1 MAITRRAFGTG
12 VTALMAAPALA
23 SAAVAAG
30 SAAGNAAPVSIDP
43 ATLLDPELRPIVEA
57 MKSRPAMP
65 PLTEEGLKRIRT
77 MPMPEAYLPKPLADP
92 PIVEKMIP
100 GRAGAPDVKI
110 LVIGQKADGK
120 GRPAVLFIHGG
131 GYILGSVW
139 TEVIGAQS
147 LALDLD
153 CVVVSVE
160 YRLAP
165 ETRFPGSLEDN
176 YAALQWL
183 YANADTL
190 GVDRKRIALVGG
202 SAGGGHAAAL
212 AIAARDRGEIPICCQ
227 ILIYP
232 MLDDRTGSTHMP
244 PPFVGTYGWS
254 ANDNKLGWT
263 SLLGVPAGSKSVPAG
278 AVPARVKD
286 LSRLPPAF
294 IGVGTLDL
302 FGEEDIEYAKR
313 LVLAGVLTK
322 VLVVPGAFHGFD
334 QMAPQSRIGKE
345 FTAAWKSELAARFA
359 LPS

>member
-1 MAITRRAFGTG
+1 
-12 VTALMAAPALA
+12 MAAPTLA

-43 ATLLDPELRPIVEA
+43 ATLLDPELRPIIEA

-65 PLTEEGLKRIRT
+65 PLTEEGLRRIRS
-77 MPMPEAYLPKPLADP
+77 MPMTAFLPKPLADP

-110 LVIGQKADGK
+110 LVTGQKSDGK
-120 GRPAVLFIHGG
+120 VRPAVLDIHGG
-131 GYILGSVW
+131 GFILGSAWGDVVTAQTLA
-139 TEVIGAQS
+139 TE
-147 LALDLD
+147 LD
-153 CVVVSVE
+153 CVVVVVD

-176 YAALQWL
+176 YAALQWI
-183 YANADTL
+183 YANADAL
-190 GVDRKRIALVGG
+190 GVDRNRIALVGA

-212 AIAARDRGEIPICCQ
+212 AITARDRGEIPICCQ

-232 MLDDRTGSTHMP
+232 MLDDHTGSTHMP
-244 PPFVGTYGWS
+244 PPFIGTWGWS
-254 ANDNKLGWT
+254 ASQNQLGWT
-263 SLLGVPAGSKSVPAG
+263 SLLGVPAGSRTVPEG

-313 LVLAGVLTK
+313 LVTAGVPTK
-322 VLVVPGAFHGFD
+322 MLVVPGAFHGFD
-334 QMAPQSRIGKE
+334 GMAPQSRIGKE

>member
-1 MAITRRAFGTG
+1 MSVTRRQFGAG
-12 VTALMAAPALA
+12 VTAVMAASSLGLTVRVAE
-23 SAAVAAG
+23 AAT
-30 SAAGNAAPVSIDP
+30 PPSIDP
-43 ATLLDPELRPIVEA
+43 ATLLDPELRPVVEA

-65 PLTEEGLKRIRT
+65 PLTAEALKQIRT
-77 MPMPEAYLPKPLADP
+77 MPMTAFLPKPLADP
-92 PIVEKMIP
+92 PVVEKMIP

-110 LVIGQKADGK
+110 LVMGQKADGK
-120 GRPAVLFIHGG
+120 IRPVVLFIHGG

-139 TEVIGAQS
+139 SEIIGAQRLS
-147 LALDLD
+147 TDLD

-176 YAALQWL
+176 YAALQWI
-183 YANADTL
+183 YANADAL
-190 GVDRKRIALVGG
+190 GVDRGRIALVGG
-202 SAGGGHAAAL
+202 SAGGGHAAVL

-232 MLDDRTGSTHMP
+232 MLDDRTGSTRMP
-244 PPFVGTYGWS
+244 PPFIGTYGWS
-254 ANDNKLGWT
+254 ASDNKLGWT

-302 FGEEDIEYAKR
+302 FVEEDIEYAGR
-313 LVLAGVLTK
+313 LVLAGVPTK
-322 VLVVPGAFHGFD
+322 MLVVPGAFHGFD

-345 FTAAWKSELAARFA
+345 FAAAWKSELAMRFA
-359 LPS
+359 LPG